1 MAEPSTIRPLSIY
14 GVVALLIALL
24 FAVGLMAGSRW
35 VSPAM
40 LLTVMDGGSDLLT
53 RISVLELRLPR
64 NLLGLLGGAAL
75 GVAGAVMQGVTR
87 NSLASPGLTGVIAS
101 AALAVVALRTFT
113 TPNAL
118 WLPLV
123 ALAGGML
130 GGALTFVIAGRRQL
144 QPERVVLAGIAVTSL
159 GTALTTGILLVSG
172 SEAAEL
178 YYWLAGSLMGR
189 GWLQLQ
195 MVMPW
200 LLVPLGAL
208 IVMQRPFR
216 LLQLDDE
223 LALSMGL
230 AVGRWR
236 MIFLMLALL
245 LAASLVAFTGPIVF
259 IGLFAPHIAR
269 RMIGDQI
276 QHWLP
281 LSALL
286 GGLLLLAADIL
297 ARQLAFPQ
305 ELPVGMLTAL
315 IGAPWLIYLLN
326 SRTSPRSA
334 KVKSAKVGS
343 A

>member
-1 MAEPSTIRPLSIY
+1 MANDAALRPAALY
-14 GVVALLIALL
+14 GATVSFLALL
-24 FAVGLMAGSRW
+24 FVVGLMMGSRW
-35 VSPAM
+35 ISPSQILAA
-40 LLTVMDGGSDLLT
+40 LNGSSDLLT
-53 RISVLELRLPR
+53 RITVLELRLPR

-101 AALAVVALRTFT
+101 AALAVVSLRTLSS
-113 TPNAL
+113 PGAM
-118 WLPLV
+118 WLPLM
-123 ALAGGML
+123 ALGGGLL
-130 GGALTFVIAGRRQL
+130 GGALTFAIAGRRKL

-159 GTALTTGILLVSG
+159 ATALTTGLLLVSG
-172 SEAAEL
+172 AEAAEL

-195 MVMPW
+195 MVLPW
-200 LLVPLGAL
+200 LLLPLFAL
-208 IVMQRPFR
+208 LVMQRPFR
-216 LLQLDDE
+216 LLQLDDD
-223 LALSMGL
+223 LAQAMGL

-236 MIFLMLALL
+236 LVFLLLALL
-245 LAASLVAFTGPIVF
+245 LAAALVAFTGPIVF
-259 IGLFAPHIAR
+259 IGLVAPHIAR
-269 RMIGDQI
+269 RMIGNQI

-334 KVKSAKVGS
+334 
-343 A
+343 

>member
-1 MAEPSTIRPLSIY
+1 MANDAALRPAALY
-14 GVVALLIALL
+14 GATVSFLALL
-24 FAVGLMAGSRW
+24 FVVGLMMGSRW
-35 VSPAM
+35 ISPSQILAA
-40 LLTVMDGGSDLLT
+40 LNGSSDLLT
-53 RISVLELRLPR
+53 RITVLELRLPR

-101 AALAVVALRTFT
+101 AALAVVSLRTLSS
-113 TPNAL
+113 PGAI
-118 WLPLV
+118 WLPLM
-123 ALAGGML
+123 ALGGGLL
-130 GGALTFVIAGRRQL
+130 GGALTFAIAGRRKL

-159 GTALTTGILLVSG
+159 ATALTTGLLLVSG
-172 SEAAEL
+172 AEAAEL

-195 MVMPW
+195 MVLPW
-200 LLVPLGAL
+200 LLLPLFAL
-208 IVMQRPFR
+208 LVMQRPFR
-216 LLQLDDE
+216 LLQLDDD
-223 LALSMGL
+223 LAQAMGL

-236 MIFLMLALL
+236 LVFLLLALL
-245 LAASLVAFTGPIVF
+245 LAAALVAFTGPIVF
-259 IGLFAPHIAR
+259 IGLVAPHIAR
-269 RMIGDQI
+269 RMIGNQI

-334 KVKSAKVGS
+334 
-343 A
+343 

>member
-1 MAEPSTIRPLSIY
+1 MANYAALRPAALY
-14 GVVALLIALL
+14 GATVSFLALL
-24 FAVGLMAGSRW
+24 FVVGLMMGSRW
-35 VSPAM
+35 ISPSQILAA
-40 LLTVMDGGSDLLT
+40 LNGSSDLLT
-53 RISVLELRLPR
+53 RITVLELRLPR

-101 AALAVVALRTFT
+101 AALAVVSLRTLSS
-113 TPNAL
+113 PGAM
-118 WLPLV
+118 WLPLM
-123 ALAGGML
+123 ALGGGLL
-130 GGALTFVIAGRRQL
+130 GGALTFAIAGRRKL

-159 GTALTTGILLVSG
+159 ATALTTGLLLVSG
-172 SEAAEL
+172 AEAAEL

-195 MVMPW
+195 MVLPW
-200 LLVPLGAL
+200 LLLPLFAL
-208 IVMQRPFR
+208 LVMQRPFR
-216 LLQLDDE
+216 LLQLDDD
-223 LALSMGL
+223 LAQAMGL

-236 MIFLMLALL
+236 LVFLLLALL
-245 LAASLVAFTGPIVF
+245 LAAALVAFTGPIVF
-259 IGLFAPHIAR
+259 IGLVAPHIAR
-269 RMIGDQI
+269 RMIGNQI

-334 KVKSAKVGS
+334 
-343 A
+343 

>member
-1 MAEPSTIRPLSIY
+1 MTGDVSAIRPMGLY
-14 GVVALLIALL
+14 GTTVFLLALL
-24 FAVGLMAGSRW
+24 FFVGLMAGSRW
-35 VSPAM
+35 VSPTS
-40 LLTVMDGGSDLLT
+40 LLSVIDGSSDLLT
-53 RISVLELRLPR
+53 RITVLELRLPR
-64 NLLGLLGGAAL
+64 NLLGILGGAAL

-101 AALAVVALRTFT
+101 AALAVVSLRTLSS
-113 TPNAL
+113 PGAM
-118 WLPLV
+118 WLPLM
-123 ALAGGML
+123 ALAGGLL
-130 GGALTFVIAGRRQL
+130 GGALTFAIAGRRQL

-159 GTALTTGILLVSG
+159 ATALTTGLLLVSG
-172 SEAAEL
+172 AEAAEL

-195 MVMPW
+195 MVLPW
-200 LLVPLGAL
+200 LVLPLGAL

-216 LLQLDDE
+216 ILQLDDD
-223 LALSMGL
+223 LALAMGL
-230 AVGRWR
+230 SVGRWR
-236 MIFLMLALL
+236 LIFLLLALL
-245 LAASLVAFTGPIVF
+245 LAAALVAFTGPIVF
-259 IGLFAPHIAR
+259 IGLVAPHIAR
-269 RMIGDQI
+269 RLAGNQI

-281 LSALL
+281 LSALF

-334 KVKSAKVGS
+334 
-343 A
+343 

>member
-1 MAEPSTIRPLSIY
+1 MANDATLRPAVLYSAT
-14 GVVALLIALL
+14 VSFLALL
-24 FAVGLMAGSRW
+24 FVAGLMMGSRW
-35 VSPAM
+35 IAPSQ
-40 LLTVMDGGSDLLT
+40 LLAALDGSSDLLT
-53 RISVLELRLPR
+53 RISVVELRLPR

-101 AALAVVALRTFT
+101 AALAVVSLRTLSS
-113 TPNAL
+113 PGAM
-118 WLPLV
+118 WLPLM
-123 ALAGGML
+123 ALGGGLL
-130 GGALTFVIAGRRQL
+130 GGALTFAIAGRRQL
-144 QPERVVLAGIAVTSL
+144 QPERVVLAGIAITSL
-159 GTALTTGILLVSG
+159 ATALTTGLLLVSG
-172 SEAAEL
+172 AEASEL

-195 MVMPW
+195 MVLPW
-200 LLVPLGAL
+200 LLLPLFAL
-208 IVMQRPFR
+208 LVMQRPFR
-216 LLQLDDE
+216 LLQLDDD
-223 LALSMGL
+223 LAQAMGL

-236 MIFLMLALL
+236 LVFLLLALL
-245 LAASLVAFTGPIVF
+245 LTAALVAFTGPIVF
-259 IGLFAPHIAR
+259 IGLVAPHIAR
-269 RMIGDQI
+269 RMIGNQI

-334 KVKSAKVGS
+334 
-343 A
+343 

>member
-1 MAEPSTIRPLSIY
+1 MANDATLRPAALY
-14 GVVALLIALL
+14 GATVAFLALL
-24 FAVGLMAGSRW
+24 FVVGLIMGSRW
-35 VSPAM
+35 ISPSQ
-40 LLTVMDGGSDLLT
+40 LLAALDGSSDLLT
-53 RISVLELRLPR
+53 RITVLELRLPR

-101 AALAVVALRTFT
+101 AALAVVSLRTLSS
-113 TPNAL
+113 PAAM
-118 WLPLV
+118 WLPLM
-123 ALAGGML
+123 ALGGGLL
-130 GGALTFVIAGRRQL
+130 GGALTFAIAGRRQL

-159 GTALTTGILLVSG
+159 ATALTTGLLLVSG
-172 SEAAEL
+172 AEAAEL

-195 MVMPW
+195 MVLPW
-200 LLVPLGAL
+200 LLLPLFAL
-208 IVMQRPFR
+208 LVMQRPFR
-216 LLQLDDE
+216 LLQLDDD
-223 LALSMGL
+223 LAQAMGL
-230 AVGRWR
+230 AVARWR
-236 MIFLMLALL
+236 LVFLLLALL
-245 LAASLVAFTGPIVF
+245 LAAALVALTGPIVF
-259 IGLFAPHIAR
+259 IGLVAPHIAR
-269 RMIGDQI
+269 RIIGNQI

-334 KVKSAKVGS
+334 
-343 A
+343 

>member
-1 MAEPSTIRPLSIY
+1 MANDATLRPAVLYSAT
-14 GVVALLIALL
+14 VSFLALL
-24 FAVGLMAGSRW
+24 FVAGLMMGSRW
-35 VSPAM
+35 IAPSQ
-40 LLTVMDGGSDLLT
+40 LLAALDGSSDLLT
-53 RISVLELRLPR
+53 RISVVELRLPR

-101 AALAVVALRTFT
+101 AALAVVSLRTLSS
-113 TPNAL
+113 PGAM
-118 WLPLV
+118 WLPLM
-123 ALAGGML
+123 ALGGGLL
-130 GGALTFVIAGRRQL
+130 GGALTFAIAGRRQL
-144 QPERVVLAGIAVTSL
+144 QPERVVLAGIAITSL
-159 GTALTTGILLVSG
+159 ATALTTGLLLVSG
-172 SEAAEL
+172 AEASEL

-195 MVMPW
+195 MVLPW
-200 LLVPLGAL
+200 LLLPLFAL
-208 IVMQRPFR
+208 LVMQRPFR
-216 LLQLDDE
+216 LLQLDDD
-223 LALSMGL
+223 LAQAMGL

-236 MIFLMLALL
+236 LVFLLLALL
-245 LAASLVAFTGPIVF
+245 LAAALVAFTGPIVF
-259 IGLFAPHIAR
+259 IGLVAPHIAR
-269 RMIGDQI
+269 RMIGNQI

-334 KVKSAKVGS
+334 
-343 A
+343 

>member
-1 MAEPSTIRPLSIY
+1 
-14 GVVALLIALL
+14 
-24 FAVGLMAGSRW
+24 
-35 VSPAM
+35 
-40 LLTVMDGGSDLLT
+40 
-53 RISVLELRLPR
+53 
-64 NLLGLLGGAAL
+64 
-75 GVAGAVMQGVTR
+75 
-87 NSLASPGLTGVIAS
+87 
-101 AALAVVALRTFT
+101 
-113 TPNAL
+113 
-118 WLPLV
+118 
-123 ALAGGML
+123 
-130 GGALTFVIAGRRQL
+130 
-144 QPERVVLAGIAVTSL
+144 
-159 GTALTTGILLVSG
+159 
-172 SEAAEL
+172 
-178 YYWLAGSLMGR
+178 
-189 GWLQLQ
+189 

-208 IVMQRPFR
+208 LVMQRPFR

-236 MIFLMLALL
+236 LIFLLLALL

-259 IGLFAPHIAR
+259 IGLVAPHIAR

-326 SRTSPRSA
+326 SRMAPRGA
-334 KVKSAKVGS
+334 KVKSAK
-343 A
+343 ARRA

>member
-1 MAEPSTIRPLSIY
+1 MMGDGSATRPFTLY
-14 GVVALLIALL
+14 GATGLLLALL
-24 FAVGLMAGSRW
+24 FFVGLMAGSRW
-35 VSPAM
+35 VSPTM
-40 LLTVMDGGSDLLT
+40 LLAVLNGNSDLLT

-75 GVAGAVMQGVTR
+75 GAAGAVMQGVTR
-87 NSLASPGLTGVIAS
+87 NPLASPGLTGVIAS
-101 AALAVVALRTFT
+101 AALAVVSLRTLS
-113 TPNAL
+113 TPGAL
-118 WLPLV
+118 WLPLMG
-123 ALAGGML
+123 LAGGLL
-130 GGALTFVIAGRRQL
+130 GGALTFAIAGRRQL

-159 GTALTTGILLVSG
+159 ATALTTGLLLVSG
-172 SEAAEL
+172 AEAAEL

-195 MVMPW
+195 MVLPW
-200 LLVPLGAL
+200 LLIPLGAL
-208 IVMQRPFR
+208 FVMQRPFR
-216 LLQLDDE
+216 LLQLDDD
-223 LALSMGL
+223 LALAMGL

-236 MIFLMLALL
+236 LIFLLLSLL

-259 IGLFAPHIAR
+259 IGLVAPHIAR
-269 RMIGDQI
+269 RMIGNQI

-281 LSALL
+281 LSALF

-315 IGAPWLIYLLN
+315 VGAPWLIYLLN

-334 KVKSAKVGS
+334 
-343 A
+343 

>member
-1 MAEPSTIRPLSIY
+1 MTNDATLRPAALY
-14 GVVALLIALL
+14 GAMVAFLALL
-24 FAVGLMAGSRW
+24 FVVGLMMGSRW
-35 VSPAM
+35 ISPSQ
-40 LLTVMDGGSDLLT
+40 LLVALDGSSDLLT
-53 RISVLELRLPR
+53 RITVLELRLPR

-101 AALAVVALRTFT
+101 AALAVVSLRTLSS
-113 TPNAL
+113 PAAM
-118 WLPLV
+118 WLPLM
-123 ALAGGML
+123 ALGGGLL
-130 GGALTFVIAGRRQL
+130 GGALTFAIAGRRQL

-159 GTALTTGILLVSG
+159 ATALTTGLLLVSG
-172 SEAAEL
+172 AEAAEL

-195 MVMPW
+195 MVLPW
-200 LLVPLGAL
+200 LLLPLFAL
-208 IVMQRPFR
+208 LVMQRPFR
-216 LLQLDDE
+216 LLQLDDD
-223 LALSMGL
+223 LAQTMGL

-236 MIFLMLALL
+236 LVFLLLALL
-245 LAASLVAFTGPIVF
+245 LAAALVAFTGPIVF
-259 IGLFAPHIAR
+259 IGLVAPHIAR
-269 RMIGDQI
+269 RIIGNQL

-326 SRTSPRSA
+326 SRISPRSA
-334 KVKSAKVGS
+334 
-343 A
+343 

>member
-1 MAEPSTIRPLSIY
+1 MMGDGSATRPFTLY
-14 GVVALLIALL
+14 GATGLLLALL
-24 FAVGLMAGSRW
+24 FFVGLMAGSRW
-35 VSPAM
+35 VSPTM
-40 LLTVMDGGSDLLT
+40 LLAVLDGNSDLLT

-87 NSLASPGLTGVIAS
+87 NPLASPGLTGVIAS
-101 AALAVVALRTFT
+101 AALAVVSLRTLS
-113 TPNAL
+113 TPGAP
-118 WLPLV
+118 WLPLMG
-123 ALAGGML
+123 LAGGLL
-130 GGALTFVIAGRRQL
+130 GGALTFAIAGRRQL

-159 GTALTTGILLVSG
+159 ATALTTGLLLVSG
-172 SEAAEL
+172 AEAAEL

-195 MVMPW
+195 MVLPW
-200 LLVPLGAL
+200 LLIPLGAL
-208 IVMQRPFR
+208 FVMQRPFR
-216 LLQLDDE
+216 LLQLDDD
-223 LALSMGL
+223 LALAMGL

-236 MIFLMLALL
+236 LIFLLLSLL

-259 IGLFAPHIAR
+259 IGLVAPHIAR
-269 RMIGDQI
+269 RMIGNQV

-281 LSALL
+281 LSALF

-315 IGAPWLIYLLN
+315 VGAPWLIYLLN

-334 KVKSAKVGS
+334 
-343 A
+343 

>member
-1 MAEPSTIRPLSIY
+1 MANDAALRPAALY
-14 GVVALLIALL
+14 GATVSFLALL
-24 FAVGLMAGSRW
+24 FVVGLMMGSRW
-35 VSPAM
+35 ISPSQILAA
-40 LLTVMDGGSDLLT
+40 LNGSSDLLT
-53 RISVLELRLPR
+53 RITVLELRLPR

-101 AALAVVALRTFT
+101 AALAVVSLRTLSS
-113 TPNAL
+113 PGAI
-118 WLPLV
+118 WLPLM
-123 ALAGGML
+123 ALGGGLL
-130 GGALTFVIAGRRQL
+130 GGALTFAIAGRRKL

-159 GTALTTGILLVSG
+159 ATALTTGLLLVSG
-172 SEAAEL
+172 AEAAEL

-195 MVMPW
+195 MVLPW
-200 LLVPLGAL
+200 LLLPLFAL
-208 IVMQRPFR
+208 LVMQRPFR
-216 LLQLDDE
+216 LLQLDDD
-223 LALSMGL
+223 LAQAMGL

-236 MIFLMLALL
+236 LVFLLLALL
-245 LAASLVAFTGPIVF
+245 LAAALVAFTGPIVF
-259 IGLFAPHIAR
+259 IGLVAPHIAR
-269 RMIGDQI
+269 RMIGNQI

-315 IGAPWLIYLLN
+315 IGAPWLIFLLN

-334 KVKSAKVGS
+334 
-343 A
+343 